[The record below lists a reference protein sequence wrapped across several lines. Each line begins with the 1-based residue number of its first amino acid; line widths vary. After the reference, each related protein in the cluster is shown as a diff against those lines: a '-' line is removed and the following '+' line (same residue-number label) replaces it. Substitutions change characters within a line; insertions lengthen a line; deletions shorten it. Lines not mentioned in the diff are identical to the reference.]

1 MTISDNAKLLKNWYQ
16 EVWVEANLDAIP
28 KYMAANGKAA
38 GIFPDLVMPTNDMED
53 MISLVRPTLDKMVI
67 EFRLFIEQGD
77 WLSAIVDSQCT
88 SAVTGEPVNVISH
101 VAIRVED
108 GKIAEMYNSFDAL
121 SFFEQMGQLPP
132 NALALMLSGT
142 KIG

>member
-1 MTISDNAKLLKNWYQ
+1 MSDKATLLKNWYQ
-16 EVWVEANLDAIP
+16 EVWVEASLEAIP
-28 KYMAANGKAA
+28 KYMAPNGKAA

-53 MISLVRPTLDKMVI
+53 MISLVRPMLDKMNI

-88 SAVTGEPVNVISH
+88 CAVTGDPVNVISL

-108 GKIAEMYNSFDAL
+108 
-121 SFFEQMGQLPP
+121 
-132 NALALMLSGT
+132 
-142 KIG
+142 